1 MEETKP
7 DKEYE
12 ESRDTTIIKNI
23 NLLRIFKDRNIKF
36 HLIRSHKDEF
46 KKTFD
51 RSKFQNKFDRIIFGS
66 GA

>member
-51 RSKFQNKFDRIIFGS
+51 RSKF
-66 GA
+66 